1 MVDII
6 PTLAYLTA
14 FDLRAQTEIQGWQA
28 LLAAGLVAV
37 IILVLYFYYFRAAQ
51 RKLMRFQQRYVRY
64 PSQSYAGTQT
74 CPYCRFP
81 MNPEQTVCPKCK
93 RLVGTMRYKGKK
105 L

>member
-1 MVDII
+1 VVDIL
-6 PTLAYLTA
+6 PTLDYLTA

-51 RKLMRFQQRYVRY
+51 RKLTHLQQRYVRR
-64 PSQSYAGTQT
+64 PSPEYSRNQS

-81 MNPEQTVCPKCK
+81 MDPDQTVCPKCK
-93 RLVGTMRYKGKK
+93 RLVGTMRYKYK
-105 L
+105 